1 MFKFITHKPLWANIL
16 AALGLLV
23 VLIIIFFL
31 SLQWITGYGKTEKV
45 PSVVGQNAIAAQK
58 ILEDKGFQVALQD
71 SVYVDSVAKLAV
83 VKQSPEADALVKSGR
98 TIYLTINRSL
108 PPLVEM
114 PNLIGFSIRS
124 AEMCLQSLGLRL
136 GEISYKPDMARN
148 AVLEQL
154 INDIAIK
161 PGTKIALGSSVSF
174 VLGSGIGGAEIDVP
188 NLVGLTLD
196 QTKSFLSTL
205 SLNVGSI
212 ISIGTITDSAA
223 SFIVKQNPDIF
234 LETTPGVRTANKIK
248 TGQLIDLYISA
259 IAPPARDTSITAPTT
274 AVQH

>member
-1 MFKFITHKPLWANIL
+1 MFKFITHKPLWANFL
-16 AALGLLV
+16 AALGLLL

-71 SVYVDSVAKLAV
+71 SVYVDSVARLAV

-114 PNLIGFSIRS
+114 PNLIGFSVRS
-124 AEMCLQSLGLRL
+124 AEMYLQSLGLRL

-174 VLGSGIGGAEIDVP
+174 ILGSGIGGAEIDVP

-196 QTKSFLSTL
+196 QTKSFLATL
-205 SLNVGSI
+205 SLNAGSI

-223 SFIVKQNPDIF
+223 SFVVKQNPDIF
-234 LETTPGVRTANKIK
+234 LETTPGIRTANKIK

-259 IAPPARDTSITAPTT
+259 IAPPARDTSMTVPATP
-274 AVQH
+274 VQH

>member
-1 MFKFITHKPLWANIL
+1 VFKFITHKPLWANFL
-16 AALGLLV
+16 AALGLLL

-114 PNLIGFSIRS
+114 PNLIGFSVRS
-124 AEMCLQSLGLRL
+124 AEMYLQSLGLRL

-174 VLGSGIGGAEIDVP
+174 ILGSGIGGAEIDVP

-196 QTKSFLSTL
+196 QTKSFLATL
-205 SLNVGSI
+205 SLNAGSI

-223 SFIVKQNPDIF
+223 SFVVKQNPDIF
-234 LETTPGVRTANKIK
+234 LETTPGIRTANKIK

-259 IAPPARDTSITAPTT
+259 IAPPARDTSMTVPATP
-274 AVQH
+274 VQH